1 MASRTSDTAL
11 AQVLP
16 ASRTSRPMRRGMS
29 ACSASAA
36 CSSAAARAVGG
47 VAAQAGAAALAIVSA
62 CSTSATVARRTWPTM
77 SRRSA
82 GLRMG
87 DAPSPNWGEG
97 WGEGPAVAGR
107 EAVGPHPSPPP
118 AGEGEEPSPRPSP
131 ASGRGSGFGIES
143 GVSAFWTGAG
153 SNDFDSATSVCSS
166 ARSIPAELRRAAP
179 YSAPGSGM
187 RGCGAPT
194 GCSRSTSATGSSM
207 SASSGTALSAIRLTN
222 DVFAPFSSSRRTR

>member
-1 MASRTSDTAL
+1 
-11 AQVLP
+11 
-16 ASRTSRPMRRGMS
+16 MS

-82 GLRMG
+82 GLRM
-87 DAPSPNWGEG
+87 AVSPSPLWGEG
-97 WGEGPAVAGR
+97 WGEEPAVDASD
-107 EAVGPHPSPPP
+107 AVGLHPGPPP
-118 AGEGEEPSPRPSP
+118 VGEGEEPSPRPSP

-166 ARSIPAELRRAAP
+166 ARSIPVELRRAAP
-179 YSAPGSGM
+179 YSAPGSAM
-187 RGCGAPT
+187 RGCGAPR
-194 GCSRSTSATGSSM
+194 GCSRSVSPTGSAINSSM
-207 SASSGTALSAIRLTN
+207 GTAASAIRLTN